1 MAITPAAT
9 PYHAPRYR
17 NGRRMKPSVAPRCC
31 STPIS
36 SRRDWMSR
44 RTVLPTTSSAPSQS
58 SSASTSATRL
68 PKRSQTSRRWR
79 QTASCCTSSASG
91 SCASESA
98 SRASSPRGPTTST
111 LGSGFWPS
119 ASSAS
124 PRPAARNCST
134 PCCGVRSSTDAT
146 SSRPRS
152 SSASA
157 CARAASTSCCRNT
170 LISRDCCTSPDSRA
184 TFASTSH
191 SPSGNARATAITPTV
206 STVAQGLPSMRP
218 RLAVKLY
225 AWWSSHAPTPDRR
238 APPPFPVPCSPC
250 PLLLLI
256 RQVLGRDVVHQ
267 LALLEHQHAL
277 LHALHQAEVV
287 AGHQHAGAAL
297 GQGREQRHDFRGQPR
312 VEVAG
317 RLVGHQQPRLADHRA
332 GDADALLFTGR
343 ELGRQRA
350 LALGQAQAL
359 EHRAHALADLAALH
373 AAQHQRQRD
382 VVEHAAVG
390 QQAVVLEHH
399 ADLAPVHRHPAA
411 AHLQQVAVG

>member
-1 MAITPAAT
+1 
-9 PYHAPRYR
+9 
-17 NGRRMKPSVAPRCC
+17 RCC

-44 RTVLPTTSSAPSQS
+44 RTVLPTTSSAPSPS

-68 PKRSQTSRRWR
+68 PKRSQPSRRWR

-111 LGSGFWPS
+111 LGSGFWSS

-191 SPSGNARATAITPTV
+191 SPSGNASATAITPTV

-225 AWWSSHAPTPDRR
+225 AWWSSQAPGAERWMRR
-238 APPPFPVPCSPC
+238 ASGAPWSRLGGFPVGA
-250 PLLLLI
+250 LLI
-256 RQVLGRDVVHQ
+256 GQVLGRDVVHQ
-267 LALLEHQHAL
+267 LALLEHQYAL
-277 LHALHQAEVV
+277 LHALHQSEVV
-287 AGHQHAGAAL
+287 AGHQHAGATP
-297 GQGREQRHDFRGQPR
+297 GQGREQRHDLGGQRG

-317 RLVGHQQPRLADHRA
+317 GFVGDQQPRLADHRA
-332 GDADALLFTGR
+332 GDADALLLAGG

-373 AAQHQRQRD
+373 AAQHQRQ
-382 VVEHAAVG
+382 
-390 QQAVVLEHH
+390 
-399 ADLAPVHRHPAA
+399 
-411 AHLQQVAVG
+411 